1 MFTDLFFFPDIDSY
15 HTLNMHH
22 LKDKKPN
29 RPDIQEILSRMKDRF
44 INQKNSD
51 NEDDKD
57 DIKEENIV
65 STSVV
70 ESTVNEILV
79 EKSPDDEIA
88 ELMLKLNGQV
98 DEELVASIRSRKKM
112 YENQSEVDST
122 SSATNNSDQHE
133 QEKPR
138 IILTL
143 RPNENKPDSYVS
155 SSNLTDYSCNSSKRK
170 KQTSEVNAEVQPL
183 KRSSRRSNDSTQS
196 VLKSAI
202 ARKERTFSIGIDSS
216 KKRLPKKIK
225 KEPEGVINETNV
237 RPINTRPIVEVKKG
251 DAQFKEEIISEE
263 STADQKKKK
272 KKFFRGG
279 RYNIFKKKSLQ
290 KERKRNVKKA
300 ICNKLNSESGI
311 FDVDS
316 SETNS
321 ERHSAS
327 GIAEFVM
334 FYCTRYIY

>member
-1 MFTDLFFFPDIDSY
+1 MNY
-15 HTLNMHH
+15 
-22 LKDKKPN
+22 LKERKPC
-29 RPDIQEILSRMKDRF
+29 RPDIQEILSRMKSRF
-44 INQKNSD
+44 INEGDSD
-51 NEDDKD
+51 NEDR
-57 DIKEENIV
+57 IKEENMV
-65 STSVV
+65 TTSIV
-70 ESTVNEILV
+70 ESTVKETFV

-122 SSATNNSDQHE
+122 SSTTNNSDQIE

-155 SSNLTDYSCNSSKRK
+155 SSNLTDYSGNSPKRK
-170 KQTSEVNAEVQPL
+170 KQINEVNTEVLPL
-183 KRSSRRSNDSTQS
+183 KRSSRRSNDSNQS

-202 ARKERTFSIGIDSS
+202 ARKERTFSIDLVSS

-225 KEPEGVINETNV
+225 KEPEEVTNEVTNV
-237 RPINTRPIVEVKKG
+237 SPVEDVNIEIKNEV
-251 DAQFKEEIISEE
+251 QIKEERSEE
-263 STADQKKKK
+263 CSVDQKKKK

-279 RYNIFKKKSLQ
+279 RYNIFKKKPLQ
-290 KERKRNVKKA
+290 KERQKVVKKA
-300 ICNKLNSESGI
+300 IYRKLNSKSGI

-327 GIAEFVM
+327 GILNCVFD
-334 FYCTRYIY
+334 

>member
-1 MFTDLFFFPDIDSY
+1 MYFFLDTRNY
-15 HTLNMHH
+15 QALNMNY
-22 LKDKKPN
+22 LKERKPS
-29 RPDIQEILSRMKDRF
+29 RPDIQEILSRMKSRF
-44 INQKNSD
+44 INEGDSD
-51 NEDDKD
+51 IEDRV
-57 DIKEENIV
+57 KEENMV
-65 STSVV
+65 TTSIV
-70 ESTVNEILV
+70 ESTVKEMPV

-122 SSATNNSDQHE
+122 SSTTNNSDQTE

-155 SSNLTDYSCNSSKRK
+155 SSNLTDYSGNSPKRK
-170 KQTSEVNAEVQPL
+170 KQISEVKTVLPL
-183 KRSSRRSNDSTQS
+183 KRSSRRSNDSNQS

-202 ARKERTFSIGIDSS
+202 ARKERTYSIDLGSS

-225 KEPEGVINETNV
+225 KEPEEVTNEVNV
-237 RPINTRPIVEVKKG
+237 SPVEDLNIEIKNEVEI
-251 DAQFKEEIISEE
+251 KEERSEDCN
-263 STADQKKKK
+263 ADQKKKK

-279 RYNIFKKKSLQ
+279 RYNIFKKKPLQ
-290 KERKRNVKKA
+290 KERQKVVKKV
-300 ICNKLNSESGI
+300 IYSKLNSKSGI

-316 SETNS
+316 ESNS

-327 GIAEFVM
+327 GILNFVLL
-334 FYCTRYIY
+334 IEE

>member
-1 MFTDLFFFPDIDSY
+1 M
-15 HTLNMHH
+15 NH
-22 LKDKKPN
+22 LKDRKPH

-44 INQKNSD
+44 TNQGDSD
-51 NEDDKD
+51 NEDGV
-57 DIKEENIV
+57 KEENIV

-70 ESTVNEILV
+70 ESTVNETPV

-112 YENQSEVDST
+112 YENQPEVDST
-122 SSATNNSDQHE
+122 SSTTNNSDQPE

-155 SSNLTDYSCNSSKRK
+155 SSSLTDYSCNSPK
-170 KQTSEVNAEVQPL
+170 KKKPTNEVNIEVLPL

-225 KEPEGVINETNV
+225 KEPEEVTNETNV
-237 RPINTRPIVEVKKG
+237 SPINAQPDIEDKNEKNIN
-251 DAQFKEEIISEE
+251 DAQFKEEISEE
-263 STADQKKKK
+263 SITDQKKKK

-290 KERKRNVKKA
+290 KERKKSVKNA

-321 ERHSAS
+321 ERHSTS
-327 GIAEFVM
+327 GILYKHLLCLIVYTILILFRFQFVV
-334 FYCTRYIY
+334 I

>member
-1 MFTDLFFFPDIDSY
+1 MNYS
-15 HTLNMHH
+15 
-22 LKDKKPN
+22 KEKKPS
-29 RPDIQEILSRMKDRF
+29 RPDIQEILSRMKSRF
-44 INQKNSD
+44 INEEDSD
-51 NEDDKD
+51 NEDR
-57 DIKEENIV
+57 IKEENMV
-65 STSVV
+65 TSIV
-70 ESTVNEILV
+70 ESTVQEIPM

-98 DEELVASIRSRKKM
+98 DEELVASIKSRKKM

-122 SSATNNSDQHE
+122 STTNNSDQTE

-155 SSNLTDYSCNSSKRK
+155 SSNLTDYSGNSPKRK
-170 KQTSEVNAEVQPL
+170 KQINEVNTEVLPL
-183 KRSSRRSNDSTQS
+183 KRSSRRSNDSNQS

-202 ARKERTFSIGIDSS
+202 ARKERTFSIDVSS
-216 KKRLPKKIK
+216 KKILPKKIK
-225 KEPEGVINETNV
+225 KELEEVNISPVEDVNIEIKNEV
-237 RPINTRPIVEVKKG
+237 QI
-251 DAQFKEEIISEE
+251 KEERSEE
-263 STADQKKKK
+263 CTIDQKKKK

-279 RYNIFKKKSLQ
+279 RYNIFKKRPLQ
-290 KERKRNVKKA
+290 KERQKVVKKA
-300 ICNKLNSESGI
+300 VYNKLNSKSGI

-327 GIAEFVM
+327 GIQ
-334 FYCTRYIY
+334 IYVLLIKK